1 MKLSPR
7 LLAIQ
12 YFVKKNSIVADIG
25 TDHGYIPVHLIENNI
40 SKKVIAT
47 DISNG
52 SLDKAIEYVKELG
65 YEKDIDTRLGN
76 GLEVLK
82 PYEVDTLILAGMGG
96 LLISDIIEK
105 DIEIAKSINN
115 FIFQPMVAA
124 EELRKYL
131 YNNNLKI
138 VDEKI
143 IKEEDRYYEII
154 YVKWGKDY
162 IEDEIYYEI
171 SKKLLDRKDPLLKE
185 FLEFKIEKT
194 EKILEELEK
203 KDTEKVA
210 ERRRGLYLKID
221 KYKEVLKTYESN

>member
-1 MKLSPR
+1 
-7 LLAIQ
+7 
-12 YFVKKNSIVADIG
+12 
-25 TDHGYIPVHLIENNI
+25 
-40 SKKVIAT
+40 
-47 DISNG
+47 
-52 SLDKAIEYVKELG
+52 
-65 YEKDIDTRLGN
+65 
-76 GLEVLK
+76 
-82 PYEVDTLILAGMGG
+82 
-96 LLISDIIEK
+96 
-105 DIEIAKSINN
+105 
-115 FIFQPMVAA
+115 
-124 EELRKYL
+124 
-131 YNNNLKI
+131 LKI

>member
-1 MKLSPR
+1 MKLSSR

-12 YFVKKNSIVADIG
+12 YFVKKNSIVADVG
-25 TDHGYIPVHLIENNI
+25 TDHGYIPVYLIENNI
-40 SKKVIAT
+40 SKKVIAS
-47 DISNG
+47 DISKS
-52 SLDKAIEYVKELG
+52 SLDKAIEYVKKLG
-65 YEKDIDTRLGN
+65 YEKYIDTRLGK
-76 GLEVLK
+76 GLEILK

-105 DIEIAKSINN
+105 DIEIARSINN

-154 YVKWGKDY
+154 YAKWGKDY

-185 FLEFKIEKT
+185 FLEFKIEKA
-194 EKILEELEK
+194 EKILKELGK

-210 ERRRGLYLKID
+210 ERRKGLYLKID
-221 KYKEVLKTYESN
+221 KYKEVLKSYESN